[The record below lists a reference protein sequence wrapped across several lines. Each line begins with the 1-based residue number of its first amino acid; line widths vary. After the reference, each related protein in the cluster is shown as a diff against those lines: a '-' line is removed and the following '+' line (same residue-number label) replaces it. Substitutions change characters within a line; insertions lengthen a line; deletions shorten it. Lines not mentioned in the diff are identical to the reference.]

1 MFGQTIIGYFHYWCP
16 NWARKV
22 LSFLLISAISMAGL
36 PDAHEIVPGIWL
48 GNKRASENEKWMK
61 QKNITVVFNATKD
74 IPFSTSIRKQ
84 YRIPVDD
91 NLQPEEIRNMT
102 LWSHEAVYKLM
113 MEHNKGQNVLVH
125 CAAGMQRSAAI
136 VAMYL
141 VAIKGMSWQQ
151 AITYVQGI
159 RPIAFRPGPNFRDSL
174 IAFDN
179 SYHREILPQLGLG
192 LTQSH
197 SN

>member
-1 MFGQTIIGYFHYWCP
+1 M
-16 NWARKV
+16 
-22 LSFLLISAISMAGL
+22 SGL
-36 PDAHEIVPGIWL
+36 PDAHEIIPGIWL
-48 GNKRASENEKWMK
+48 GNKRASENERWMK
-61 QKNITVVFNATKD
+61 EKNITVVFNATKD
-74 IPFSTSIRKQ
+74 IPFSTCIKKQ

-125 CAAGMQRSAAI
+125 CAAGMQRSATI
-136 VAMYL
+136 VGMYL
-141 VAIKGMSWQQ
+141 IATRGMSWQQ
-151 AITYVQGI
+151 AIPYIQSI
-159 RPIAFRPGPNFRDSL
+159 RPIGFRPSPNFKDSL

-179 SYHREILPQLGLG
+179 SYHREILPQLGHG
-192 LTQSH
+192 LNERRGH